1 MKRTFSA
8 VAVVLA
14 LTAVLAS
21 AQDRESRQRPELF
34 GDRAEFLG
42 DRTVDFRAEYDTVA
56 VGFDRGKFRSMGFEV
71 KDNDIEIYRIVVD
84 YRFGG
89 SRTIETNLFFREGG
103 RSRMVDLDGRSRRVR
118 SVRFYCRTIG
128 PLREG
133 RATVRLYG
141 VH

>member
-1 MKRTFSA
+1 MKRIFST

-42 DRTVDFRAEYDTVA
+42 ERTVDFRAEDDTIA
-56 VGFDRGKFRSMGFEV
+56 VGFDKGMFRNMGFEV
-71 KDNDIEIYRIVVD
+71 EDNDIEIYRIVVD

-89 SRTIETNLFFREGG
+89 RRAIETNLFFREGS
-103 RSRMVDLDGRSRRVR
+103 RSGMVDLDGGRRWVR
-118 SVRFYCRTIG
+118 SVRFYYRTIG

-141 VH
+141 IH